1 MFGELTMVD
10 VALTGRLP
18 SLSESVVVQLWT
30 SYASM
35 ATSGSRGPSHP
46 RLMWSVPR
54 LVMRTF
60 VTFDGTVQKTRH
72 HHRHRRHDHRYRY
85 DIIIVVIIII
95 VVVEITIVIIIT
107 NSLSASSNIV
117 DIIVTIV
124 VVITSSFVG
133 DWYKQI
139 TSIVLGH
146 SSTASL

>member
-35 ATSGSRGPSHP
+35 ATSGSHGPSHP

-60 VTFDGTVQKTRH
+60 VTFDGTVQKTR

>member
-85 DIIIVVIIII
+85 DIIIVV
-95 VVVEITIVIIIT
+95 
-107 NSLSASSNIV
+107 
-117 DIIVTIV
+117 
-124 VVITSSFVG
+124 VITSSFVG